1 MVEEDQYRNTY
12 RNVNERRCVF
22 EKAILSRRCDC
33 MCATRFYLAD
43 REGIAC
49 DASSAHN
56 RCGHLIRLLRENA
69 KFALKITAIE
79 GELPHA
85 KEINCSTCC
94 ALISLPRTSS
104 MSPGSPHWAN
114 GLSAHWRNSPIAKS
128 SNRSSHSKDAGV
140 PVPDADNPRDGPAP
154 APPPPPG
161 ISQPLFYPND

>member
-43 REGIAC
+43 REGVAC

-69 KFALKITAIE
+69 KFALKVTAIE

-85 KEINCSTCC
+85 KEIKVQNGGLLGLQHLLRPDLTAENVIDVSGLAT
-94 ALISLPRTSS
+94 LGERTFGSLEQFPYREIVKSIVAFEGRRRPRS
-104 MSPGSPHWAN
+104 
-114 GLSAHWRNSPIAKS
+114 R
-128 SNRSSHSKDAGV
+128 R
-140 PVPDADNPRDGPAP
+140 
-154 APPPPPG
+154 
-161 ISQPLFYPND
+161 